1 MYEKIKNKIIGNV
14 GLGNEKNRDKWLEK
28 VINDIPNQSKI
39 LDAGAGELKY
49 EKFCSHLD
57 YTSQDFGKYTVEGND
72 EGKQTVNWDNSKI
85 DIVSDI
91 IDIPLPDKSFD
102 AIMCVEVFEHIAEPV
117 KAVKQFERILKPGG
131 VLILTA
137 PFCSITHFAPY
148 YFANGYSKYWYEK
161 ILKDYNFI
169 IDELVYNGNYF
180 EYIAQEIHHL
190 PRVEDRYSASH
201 LVRSFFGKITRFL
214 MLAILNRAS
223 KQNSKSEELLCFG
236 LQVLAHKKIK
246 HDPVVKF

>member
-57 YTSQDFGKYTVEGND
+57 YTSQDFGKYTGEGND
-72 EGKQTVNWDNSKI
+72 EGKQTGNWDNSKI

-117 KAVKQFERILKPGG
+117 KAVKQF
-131 VLILTA
+131 
-137 PFCSITHFAPY
+137 
-148 YFANGYSKYWYEK
+148 
-161 ILKDYNFI
+161 
-169 IDELVYNGNYF
+169 
-180 EYIAQEIHHL
+180 
-190 PRVEDRYSASH
+190 
-201 LVRSFFGKITRFL
+201 
-214 MLAILNRAS
+214 
-223 KQNSKSEELLCFG
+223 
-236 LQVLAHKKIK
+236 
-246 HDPVVKF
+246 